1 VLTRA
6 PLAAAPR
13 PVPPLLDQLEPSETI
28 IDEYYMEQLL
38 AHGMALG
45 RGEVAM
51 HSEGA
56 QAEAKVRA
64 PARSPWLR

>member
-1 VLTRA
+1 
-6 PLAAAPR
+6 
-13 PVPPLLDQLEPSETI
+13 VPPLLDQLEPSETI

-64 PARSPWLR
+64 PARSPCPR